1 MVKYKITISALKQ
14 ILEDMKLLEPTLVIM
29 AAGMGSRYGGLKQID
44 PMSDEGEIIIDFSL
58 YDACQ
63 TGFKE
68 AVFVI
73 KEEME
78 DDLRALIDGRAGK
91 YLDAK
96 YAIQRLDDL
105 PDGLSAPEGRVKPW
119 GTSHAVWSARGFI
132 GGPFAVINADDYYG
146 ADAFRIMYEFLADA
160 DADSNHHAMVG
171 YILNNTLTSSGAVA
185 RGVCEVD
192 GDGFLTSVT
201 ERKKIMQRDGGVYFM
216 DGGVWRP
223 VRPDSTVSMNFWGL
237 MPGVMS
243 DIEAGFPAFMESA
256 LASGQEQEEYLLPKL
271 MDSLLR
277 MGRADVRVLRSQD
290 RWHGVTYQD
299 DKPVVR
305 AAIRELKRQGVY
317 PEKLWR

>member
-1 MVKYKITISALKQ
+1 
-14 ILEDMKLLEPTLVIM
+14 M

-58 YDACQ
+58 YDACKI
-63 TGFKE
+63 GFRDV
-68 AVFVI
+68 VFVI
-73 KEEME
+73 NEEME
-78 DDLRALIDGRAGK
+78 RDLHDLIDGRAGRF
-91 YLDAK
+91 LNAK

-105 PDGLSAPEGRVKPW
+105 PGGLTSPEDRVKPW

-146 ADAFRIMYEFLADA
+146 ADAFRIMYEFLSDA
-160 DADSNHHAMVG
+160 DASSSHHAMVG
-171 YILNNTLTSSGAVA
+171 YILNNTLTNSGAVS
-185 RGVCEVD
+185 RGVCEVN

-201 ERKKIMQRDGGVYFM
+201 ERKKIMRRDGGVYFM

-223 VRPDSTVSMNFWGL
+223 VHPDSTVSMNFWGL

-256 LASGQEQEEYLLPKL
+256 RASGQSQEEYLLPIL
-271 MDSLLR
+271 IDSLLR
-277 MGRADVRVLRSQD
+277 SGRADVRVLRSED
-290 RWHGVTYQD
+290 RWLGVTYQD

-305 AAIRELKRQGVY
+305 SVIRELKRQGVY
-317 PEKLWR
+317 PERLWQ